1 METYFDMYIC
11 VLGSE
16 SQEQSREKDIWYS
29 IFPIENQD
37 LLYKRW
43 EDDIIWD
50 AEVRLSGEI
59 TTVVSGI
66 IMSND
71 FKCSK
76 MKKLMNDCC
85 CCFFCQNMEKIPE
98 PPVLT
103 LDPNDD
109 NIILEIPEDKDP
121 NEKVAEPVKKEKVLL
136 NSKVPV

>member
-1 METYFDMYIC
+1 MEKYFDMYIC

-71 FKCSK
+71 FIKCSQ
-76 MKKLMNDCC
+76 MKK
-85 CCFFCQNMEKIPE
+85 
-98 PPVLT
+98 
-103 LDPNDD
+103 
-109 NIILEIPEDKDP
+109 
-121 NEKVAEPVKKEKVLL
+121 
-136 NSKVPV
+136 

>member
-1 METYFDMYIC
+1 MEKYFDMYIC

-71 FKCSK
+71 FIYVFT
-76 MKKLMNDCC
+76 D
-85 CCFFCQNMEKIPE
+85 
-98 PPVLT
+98 
-103 LDPNDD
+103 
-109 NIILEIPEDKDP
+109 
-121 NEKVAEPVKKEKVLL
+121 EKVDEWIAVVVFLSEYGE
-136 NSKVPV
+136 NT

>member
-1 METYFDMYIC
+1 MCTFILTERFYVICTKISDYSMEKYFDMYINC

-71 FKCSK
+71 F
-76 MKKLMNDCC
+76 
-85 CCFFCQNMEKIPE
+85 I
-98 PPVLT
+98 
-103 LDPNDD
+103 
-109 NIILEIPEDKDP
+109 
-121 NEKVAEPVKKEKVLL
+121 
-136 NSKVPV
+136 